1 MYLLITLSIE
11 SKKVQFLAEKNK
23 AFSEAWRS
31 MNEERKAEYNA
42 RAKNEEAGKVSL
54 LHSNKELVNI
64 L

>member
-1 MYLLITLSIE
+1 
-11 SKKVQFLAEKNK
+11 
-23 AFSEAWRS
+23 

-54 LHSNKELVNI
+54 LHSKKELVNI